1 MQHHHSLV
9 LTVQFF
15 LLTGTGTRGAAA
27 RSLSTLMQESGS
39 FFVEVVID
47 MDTTRHIVFQSNKIK
62 YKHGPPDAEGEKILH
77 THNTI
82 GECSLFSEKC
92 VYRKENVLKNVC
104 FDVCE
109 TQLRAL
115 IIGFSGIL

>member
-1 MQHHHSLV
+1 MV
-9 LTVQFF
+9 TRDCA
-15 LLTGTGTRGAAA
+15 GTRGAAA
-27 RSLSTLMQESGS
+27 RSLSTLLQKSGS

-62 YKHGPPDAEGEKILH
+62 YKHETPDVEGEKILH
-77 THNTI
+77 TPNTI

>member
-1 MQHHHSLV
+1 
-9 LTVQFF
+9 
-15 LLTGTGTRGAAA
+15 
-27 RSLSTLMQESGS
+27 
-39 FFVEVVID
+39 
-47 MDTTRHIVFQSNKIK
+47 
-62 YKHGPPDAEGEKILH
+62 
-77 THNTI
+77 
-82 GECSLFSEKC
+82 

>member
-1 MQHHHSLV
+1 MLQK
-9 LTVQFF
+9 
-15 LLTGTGTRGAAA
+15 
-27 RSLSTLMQESGS
+27 SGS
-39 FFVEVVID
+39 YFVEVVID
-47 MDTTRHIVFQSNKIK
+47 LETTRHIVFQSNKIK
-62 YKHGPPDAEGEKILH
+62 YKHGLPGAEGEKIPH
-77 THNTI
+77 TPNTI
-82 GECSLFSEKC
+82 GVCSLFSEKC